1 MPTAVQA
8 TNLPRLPV
16 LALAHV
22 PRPGPEAVARTWN
35 IVSESSWHG
44 TLVTARMAQ
53 WTGVLVMLVDASVE
67 SVLRDLEDQ
76 GRENDAHETD
86 RARKMLNLEREAA
99 ELLYVLVHTGRRRRV
114 LEIGTSNG
122 ISTIWLAA
130 ALRAVGADEPLV
142 SVERDPI
149 KSAQARANLEC
160 AGLADRVQLL
170 VGDATDAV
178 ASLTGPFDCVFFD
191 ADRWSAP
198 RQLHLLLPKLERDCL
213 LLSDNALSHPEEI
226 AGYLAA
232 VDALPDFITT
242 TFNVGKGLHVAHRI

>member
-1 MPTAVQA
+1 
-8 TNLPRLPV
+8 
-16 LALAHV
+16 
-22 PRPGPEAVARTWN
+22 
-35 IVSESSWHG
+35 
-44 TLVTARMAQ
+44 MAQ
-53 WTGVLVMLVDASVE
+53 WTEVLVMLVDASVE

-114 LEIGTSNG
+114 LEVGTSNG

-160 AGLADRVQLL
+160 AGLADRVHLL

-178 ASLTGPFDCVFFD
+178 TSLTGPFDCVFFD
-191 ADRWSAP
+191 ADRWSSP

-226 AGYLAA
+226 AGYVAA
-232 VDALPDFITT
+232 VDALPDFVTT
-242 TFNVGKGLHVAHRI
+242 TFDVGKGLHVAHRV